1 MKKSGKLLKA
11 RTMDG
16 HIIIEYCSHFTV
28 NNKSY
33 IFISEKRKKIIFPK
47 KLYAIKDWDNCI
59 SIVPITYTED
69 F

>member
-16 HIIIEYCSHFTV
+16 HIILEYCSHFAV
-28 NNKSY
+28 DNRNY
-33 IFISEKRKKIIFPK
+33 IFISEKREKFIFPK
-47 KLYAIKDWDNCI
+47 KLYTIKRWDNCI
-59 SIVPITYTED
+59 SIIPIIYTED